1 MCVSTIVIFSF
12 AAALTVCSFE
22 VDNLSSTVRTDK
34 KTAES
39 EPSDTKISEGVK
51 KENVDGGDTNGSD
64 TESDDNHDDDDED
77 DNQAGLDTAD
87 KNAIEVMFG
96 VSLLS
101 LAFFL
106 LLYICPP
113 LCRQETKALHR
124 RYIDTQLQIGEL

>member
-12 AAALTVCSFE
+12 AAALAVCSSE
-22 VDNLSSTVRTDK
+22 VDNSSSTVRSDER
-34 KTAES
+34 TAES
-39 EPSDTKISEGVK
+39 EPSDANIGEGVK

-64 TESDDNHDDDDED
+64 TESDDNHDDDDDE
-77 DNQAGLDTAD
+77 NQTGLDTAD